1 MESMMIK
8 LWIKIKRKRKPK
20 LKNNR
25 RMRIKKIR
33 KILTSPAHNSKLKR
47 GNKWKKRKKSLDHF
61 LTSLI
66 MENGKGKIE
75 FKKLTKSLSSQVDI
89 PIWKEPWNK
98 EDGFIILTLQVPSL
112 TLSLP
117 FRVVKSTM
125 VIYRISNLW
134 TISRKMESSLP
145 KSV

>member
-1 MESMMIK
+1 MIK
-8 LWIKIKRKRKPK
+8 LWIKIKRKRKQK

-25 RMRIKKIR
+25 KMMIKRIR
-33 KILTSPAHNSKLKR
+33 KILTNPAHNSKLKR
-47 GNKWKKRKKSLDHF
+47 ENKWKKRKKSWDHF

-98 EDGFIILTLQVPSL
+98 EDGFIILTLQVPFL
-112 TLSLP
+112 ILSLP
-117 FRVVKSTM
+117 FRVAKSIM
-125 VIYRISNLW
+125 VIYRISNLS

-145 KSV
+145 KLV